1 MFDTT
6 VMKEGDLFFNES
18 KNMVGEIILITEIF
32 VTYKWLNIDSKYKW
46 LNIDSKYK
54 LRKVKRNQFE
64 KYATVWH
71 NVSSLEK
78 ELI

>member
-6 VMKEGDLFFNES
+6 GMKEGDLFFNES
-18 KNMVGEIILITEIF
+18 KSIVGEIILITEIF
-32 VTYKWLNIDSKYKW
+32 VTYKWLNIDSKYK
-46 LNIDSKYK
+46 
-54 LRKVKRNQFE
+54 LRKVKKNQFE

>member
-32 VTYKWLNIDSKYKW
+32 VTYKWLNIDSKYK
-46 LNIDSKYK
+46 

>member
-1 MFDTT
+1 MLDTT
-6 VMKEGDLFFNES
+6 EMKEGDLFFNEP
-18 KNMVGEIILITEIF
+18 KTIIGEIILITEVSI
-32 VTYKWLNIDSKYKW
+32 TYKWLG
-46 LNIDSKYK
+46 IDSKYK

-64 KYATVWH
+64 KYAKIFH

>member
-6 VMKEGDLFFNES
+6 GMKEGDLFFNEA
-18 KNMVGEIILITEIF
+18 KTIIGEIILITETSI
-32 VTYKWLNIDSKYKW
+32 TYKWLNVDF
-46 LNIDSKYK
+46 KYK

-64 KYATVWH
+64 KYAKVFH

>member
-1 MFDTT
+1 MFDTIG
-6 VMKEGDLFFNES
+6 MKEGDLFFNES

-32 VTYKWLNIDSKYKW
+32 VTYKWLNIDSKYK
-46 LNIDSKYK
+46 
-54 LRKVKRNQFE
+54 LRKVKKNQFE

>member
-32 VTYKWLNIDSKYKW
+32 VTYKWLNIDSKYK
-46 LNIDSKYK
+46 
-54 LRKVKRNQFE
+54 LRKVKKNQFE

>member
-6 VMKEGDLFFNES
+6 GMKEGDLFFNES

-32 VTYKWLNIDSKYKW
+32 VTYKWLNIDSKYK
-46 LNIDSKYK
+46 
-54 LRKVKRNQFE
+54 LRKVKKNQFE